1 MPRWKP
7 DARQRLI
14 VAALQLF
21 AEKGYDDTTVAQISE
36 RAGLTRSTFHRHFAD
51 KREMLA
57 AGQETL
63 SRLLAEGIADAP
75 ADATPMTAVAAGLE
89 RASNQMTSF
98 NRELGPLMHA
108 AVEAND
114 ELKRRDASKST
125 GMAAA
130 MAGALRNRGVPE
142 TVAQV
147 AAELG
152 VLAFRTGFGRWTDPA
167 LDEDPGEL
175 APLTRAALDELHAA
189 VTQLR

>member
-36 RAGLTRSTFHRHFAD
+36 RAGLTRSTFHRHFTD

-63 SRLLAEGIADAP
+63 SRLLAEGIAAVP

-125 GMAAA
+125 GMAAV
-130 MAGALRNRGVPE
+130 MADALRDRGVPE

-152 VLAFRTGFGRWTDPA
+152 VLAFRTGFSRWTDPA
-167 LDEDPGEL
+167 LDENPGEL